1 MVICLTQNNGK
12 HKPKTHKTQ
21 TTHKTV
27 KSNIKFTTMGSSQN
41 SQSAKTEQP
50 KKASSNNGQ
59 IIDYHRRKP
68 TRRKSILRLC
78 LVYVFILIG
87 GK

>member
-12 HKPKTHKTQ
+12 TKTHKTQ
-21 TTHKTV
+21 TAHKTV
-27 KSNIKFTTMGSSQN
+27 NSMKSNIKFTTMGSSQN
-41 SQSAKTEQP
+41 TKIQQP
-50 KKASSNNGQ
+50 KSASSNNGR

>member
-12 HKPKTHKTQ
+12 TKTHKTQ
-21 TTHKTV
+21 TAHKTV
-27 KSNIKFTTMGSSQN
+27 KSNIKFTTMGSSQ
-41 SQSAKTEQP
+41 STKIQQP
-50 KKASSNNGQ
+50 RTASSNNGQ

>member
-12 HKPKTHKTQ
+12 TKTHETQ

-41 SQSAKTEQP
+41 TKIQQP
-50 KKASSNNGQ
+50 KTASSNNGQ